1 MNKSKSNDA
10 QPSVSKLLGKVWWI
24 PLIRG
29 CLMIIL
35 GAYALFQPG
44 MTMSVLVQVIGVLL
58 FAEGVLSIISAV
70 MEKIPSRFWTIIR
83 GVLFVLGGLFVF
95 THSAIVA
102 DVSTTFIVYMFAVIV
117 VLAGV
122 FEIIGATHDHKDNK
136 SDFWP
141 ILGGILAILFG
152 ILLFCAPVAFGTL
165 FMRILGVFAII
176 NGISLVI
183 LAFRIRHFAAALEK
197 HEKKVES

>member
-1 MNKSKSNDA
+1 MSNAKSDDA
-10 QPSVSKLLGKVWWI
+10 RPSVSKLLGKVWWI

-44 MTMSVLVQVIGVLL
+44 MTLSLLVQVIGVLL
-58 FAEGVLSIISAV
+58 VAEGVLSIIGAV
-70 MEKIPSRFWTIIR
+70 MEQTPSRFWTIIR

-102 DVSTTFIVYMFAVIV
+102 DVSTTFIVYMFAVII

-122 FEIIGATHDHKDNK
+122 FEIVGATHDQKENK

-141 ILGGILAILFG
+141 IMGGVLAILFG

-176 NGISLVI
+176 NGISLVV

-197 HEKKVES
+197 SKQKAES